1 MRKKRFRLT
10 GAQLILLGFAAM
22 ILIGAVLLMLPISSQ
37 ERKFTPFINA
47 LFTATSAG
55 CVTGLVV
62 YDTATYWSVFG
73 KVVLFVLIQVG
84 GLGIITMTV
93 IFFKLVGKK
102 IGLVGRSTM
111 QEAVSAPQIGGI
123 IAMTGRIVRM
133 TIIFEALGALA
144 LSPIFI
150 RDFGPVKGICY
161 AVFHSVSAFC
171 NAGFDLMGHVEQFS
185 SFTFYASEPLVNV
198 VLMAL
203 ILIGGMGFLTWDDVR
218 NHGWKLKRYTTQSK
232 VILTTALV
240 LIILPAVYFF
250 FADYSTRPMG
260 ERVLRSLFQS
270 VTTRTAGFNTSDQ
283 ASLTTIGMMLTTGL
297 MLIGGA
303 PGSTAGGMKMTTI
316 AVIVIAAL
324 SVFRRNRYAAV
335 FHRRLSSDTIR
346 NALAVFF
353 LYLFLFLLGGCL
365 LSFLEGLPL
374 RLTLFESASAV
385 GTVGLTTG
393 ITPGLGTASKI
404 ILSFLM
410 FAGRVGGLT
419 LIFATVSTRDTYN
432 MKYPED
438 RITVG

>member
-10 GAQLILLGFAAM
+10 GAQLILLGFASM
-22 ILIGAVLLMLPISSQ
+22 ILVGAFLLMLPVSSQ
-37 ERKFTPFINA
+37 ERTWTPFIDA

-73 KVVLFVLIQVG
+73 KVVLFILIQVG

-93 IFFKLVGKK
+93 IFFKLAGKK
-102 IGLVGRSTM
+102 IGLVHRSTM
-111 QEAVSAPQIGGI
+111 QEAVSAPSIGGVI
-123 IAMTGRIVRM
+123 QMTGRIVKM
-133 TIIFEALGALA
+133 TVIFEALGALC
-144 LSPIFI
+144 LSPVFI
-150 RDFGPVKGICY
+150 RDFGVGRGIAY
-161 AVFHSVSAFC
+161 SIFHSVSAFC

-185 SFTFYASEPLVNV
+185 SFTFYVKEPLVNV

-218 NHGWKLKRYTTQSK
+218 NHGFRLRHYSTQSK
-232 VILTTALV
+232 LILVTALV
-240 LIILPAVYFF
+240 LIFIPAIYFF
-250 FADYSTRPMG
+250 FADFKDYSFG
-260 ERVLRSLFQS
+260 ERLLRSMFQS

-283 ASLTTIGMMLTTGL
+283 ASLTGPGFLLTIFL

-303 PGSTAGGMKMTTI
+303 PGSTAGGMKMTT
-316 AVIVIAAL
+316 AAIML
-324 SVFRRNRYAAV
+324 ITMRSVFGRKKETAV
-335 FHRRLSSDTIR
+335 FHRRISQDTVRTAAAIFVMYLSM
-346 NALAVFF
+346 
-353 LYLFLFLLGGCL
+353 FLLGGCL
-365 LSFLEGLPL
+365 LCLIEGLPIGV
-374 RLTLFESASAV
+374 TLYESASAV

-393 ITPGLGTASKI
+393 ITPGLGTASKC
-404 ILSFLM
+404 ILAFMM

-419 LIFATVSTRDTYN
+419 MIFAAVSTKDHGN

>member
-1 MRKKRFRLT
+1 MKKRFRLT

-22 ILIGAVLLMLPISSQ
+22 ILIGALLLMLPISSQ

-73 KVVLFVLIQVG
+73 KVVLFILIQMG
-84 GLGIITMTV
+84 GLGIITMTI
-93 IFFKLVGKK
+93 IFFRMAGKK

-123 IAMTGRIVRM
+123 IRMTGRIVRM
-133 TIIFEALGALA
+133 TLIFETLGALA
-144 LSPIFI
+144 LLPVFI
-150 RDFGPVKGICY
+150 RDFGLLKGIFY

-185 SFTFYASEPLVNV
+185 SFTFYAKEPLINT
-198 VLMAL
+198 VLIAL

-218 NHGWKLKRYTTQSK
+218 NHGWKLKRYSTQSK

-250 FADYSTRPMG
+250 FADYSAYPIG
-260 ERVLRSLFQS
+260 ERALRSLFQS

-283 ASLTTIGMMLTTGL
+283 ASLSPISLMLTTGL

-316 AVIVIAAL
+316 AVIMIAAL
-324 SVFRRNRYAAV
+324 SVFRRKKNAAV
-335 FHRRLSSDTIR
+335 YHRRISADTIR
-346 NALAVFF
+346 NALAIFV

-365 LSFLEGLPL
+365 LSLFEGLPL
-374 RLTLFESASAV
+374 WQTLFESASAV

-419 LIFATVSTRDTYN
+419 LIFAAVSTRDNGN
-432 MKYPED
+432 MQYPED
-438 RITVG
+438 RISVG